1 MASTEEDSMR
11 PALVCGTIA
20 AFVCVVISHSCPTS
34 YAAELHPN
42 GYTLNQVI
50 QLALQH
56 NPKMKGAEA
65 ALEQSR
71 NQRVTA
77 GAYLNPTIT
86 GSIGRGSIRDPR
98 TGVSIAERTITVEQ
112 PLEWL
117 GKRAA
122 RQRAAEAGVGGALAG
137 FDQTKVSVMAD
148 VKGAFFRLLFAQQD
162 ARLARENLKTVED
175 LVKLVSARVSTKE
188 APKFELVKA
197 TVELQKSRKD
207 LARADHALLVA
218 RAQLNTVTGKAM
230 GESFAVQGEFETA
243 RAGLELH
250 ALVNQALERQPALRR
265 QQKAVEQAEYT
276 IEHERAS
283 RIPNVSVIGQY
294 HREAGDESVTA
305 GFSVALPVWYRRQG
319 EIGTAMGAH
328 REAQAERDR
337 IQQELE
343 QTIIQHFQEMQTAQA
358 QMKVFEQGLL
368 HQAQEA
374 LDIAQFSFRHGATSL
389 LEVID
394 AQRVSRQTLLEYAQA
409 QADHSIALARL
420 ERAVGELP

>member
-1 MASTEEDSMR
+1 MR
-11 PALVCGTIA
+11 PALICGIIA
-20 AFVCVVISHSCPTS
+20 MFGCAMISGYYCTGHT
-34 YAAELHPN
+34 AELSPS
-42 GYTLNQVI
+42 GYTLGQVI

-65 ALEQSR
+65 VLEQSR
-71 NQRVTA
+71 SQRVTA
-77 GAYLNPTIT
+77 DAYLNPTIT

-122 RQRAAEAGVGGALAG
+122 RQRAADAGIVGARAG
-137 FDQTKVSVMAD
+137 LEQAKVFIMAD
-148 VKGAFFRLLFAQQD
+148 VKGAFFQLLFAQQD
-162 ARLARENLKTVED
+162 AQLARENLKTVED

-188 APKFELVKA
+188 APKFELIKA
-197 TVELQKSRKD
+197 TVELQKSQKD
-207 LARADHALLVA
+207 LARADNALLVA
-218 RAQLNTVTGKAM
+218 RAKLNTVTGKAL
-230 GESFAVQGEFETA
+230 GESFAVQGEFETV
-243 RAGLELH
+243 RSDLELH
-250 ALVNQALERQPALRR
+250 ALMNQAADRQPALHR
-265 QQKAVEQAEYT
+265 QQKVVEQAEYT
-276 IEHERAS
+276 VEHERAS

-294 HREAGDESVTA
+294 HREAGDESMTA
-305 GFSVALPVWYRRQG
+305 GFSVALPIWYRRQG
-319 EIGTAMGAH
+319 EIGAAMGAH
-328 REAQAERDR
+328 REAQAEHDR
-337 IQQELE
+337 MRQELE
-343 QTIIQHFQEMQTAQA
+343 QTITQHFQEMQTARA

-368 HQAQEA
+368 HQAKEA

-394 AQRVSRQTLLEYAQA
+394 AQRVYRQTLLEYAQA